1 MGEFWTV
8 FNQEWSANIRRRTES
23 PSTPSSSVSGP
34 KSQQS
39 AQNSNKKHKRTTY
52 SDQDRLPDDDN
63 ENEGPKRPRRSAP
76 LPEDANECQ
85 HKFSCPYRKH
95 RPRIYNHLDRRWRS
109 CALTPFSTIARVK
122 GHLYR
127 HHRIFQCRRCS
138 KLFKDEDALQSHFMA
153 IDPCGLQESVAAEGI
168 TPALEKQ
175 LRSRKKTSKA
185 QTEDERWQEIYR
197 ILFPMEIVP
206 SSAFEPVQDE
216 AIQSPASFELSNYE
230 EYSRHELPRV
240 FRSALETVINNAAQP
255 LEEQVRS
262 QLVSMIQECQ
272 D

>member
-1 MGEFWTV
+1 MEDFWII
-8 FNQEWSANIRRRTES
+8 FNQEWSANIRRRTAS

-34 KSQQS
+34 SSKWT
-39 AQNSNKKHKRTTY
+39 AEKTNKKHKRSTDY
-52 SDQDRLPDDDN
+52 NQDHLSDDDD
-63 ENEGPKRPRRSAP
+63 ENEGPKRPRRSAA
-76 LPEDANECQ
+76 LTEDGEESQ
-85 HKFSCPYRKH
+85 QKFSCPYRKH
-95 RPRIYNHLDRRWRS
+95 NPRKYTHSDRRWRS

-138 KLFKDEDALQSHFMA
+138 ELFKDEDALQTHFMA
-153 IDPCGLQESVAAEGI
+153 IDPCGLQDSVTAEGI
-168 TPALEKQ
+168 TPVLEKQ
-175 LRSRKKTSKA
+175 LRSRKKTCKN
-185 QTEDERWQEIYR
+185 QTEDERWQDIYR

-230 EYSRHELPRV
+230 EFSRHELPRV
-240 FRSALETVINNAAQP
+240 FRTALEAAINTAAQP